1 MKLSDDPRGDV
12 LVVRPEG
19 RIDTN
24 TSEELESWLMSRLA
38 GGPRRLVVDM
48 SAVDYISSAG
58 LRVFLM
64 TVKKLRGTGGQ
75 LVLGGLNPSVRQIFE
90 LAGFLSIFAVEADV
104 DRAVARAAGAA
115 DRHTHGHHDVKTGRG
130 KTPGLGRIAAG
141 GA

>member
-1 MKLSDDPRGDV
+1 MKLSDDLRGDV
-12 LVVRPEG
+12 LIVRPEG

-24 TSEELESWLMSRLA
+24 TSEELERRLMSRLD
-38 GGPRRLVVDM
+38 GGLKRLVVDM

-75 LVLGGLNPSVRQIFE
+75 LVLCGLNASVRQIFE

-104 DRAVARAAGAA
+104 DRAVARATGAA
-115 DRHTHGHHDVKTGRG
+115 
-130 KTPGLGRIAAG
+130 PGA
-141 GA
+141 